1 MKINEQERAR
11 LGFNCYDILALVK
24 QIATNVKS
32 ILRQLDMPPP
42 VEFGAVAKLLEMPI
56 EEFDWNVRIVNAL
69 WSNNI
74 KTIGQLAYHTED
86 QLLRLS
92 GIGKKSLTEIKEK
105 LAELGL
111 HLCLRQL

>member
-42 VEFGAVAKLLEMPI
+42 VESGAVAKLLEMPI
-56 EEFDWNVRIVNAL
+56 EEFDWSVRIVNAL
-69 WSNNI
+69 WSNDI
-74 KTIGQLAYHTED
+74 KTIGQLAYHTEN

-111 HLCLRQL
+111 HLGLR